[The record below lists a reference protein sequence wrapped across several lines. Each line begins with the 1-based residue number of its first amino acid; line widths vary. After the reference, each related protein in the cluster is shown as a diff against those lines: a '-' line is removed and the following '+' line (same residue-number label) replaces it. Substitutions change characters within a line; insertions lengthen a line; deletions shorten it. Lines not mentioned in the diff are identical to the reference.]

1 MDYFELL
8 QENCPQ
14 VKLTGT
20 RYDNQIAIFGHEFQT
35 LIENQK
41 WFMIGTGALGCEY
54 LKGMSE
60 IAQLDCT
67 FGFFEIYIYIYFS
80 FF

>member
-8 QENCPQ
+8 QENCPT
-14 VKLTGT
+14 VNLKGT

-54 LKGMSE
+54 LKGMP
-60 IAQLDCT
+60 
-67 FGFFEIYIYIYFS
+67 
-80 FF
+80 